1 MLHKEYENVL
11 LDIDEQGIATLKLNR
26 PKALNALYG
35 PLNRD
40 MLAAIEEV
48 LACGSARV
56 LIMTGMPKAFAA
68 GADLKEMLE
77 VNPREARAICQLAK
91 DINEKLESMP
101 IPTIAAVSGFAF
113 GGGFELA
120 LSCDFRVGGS
130 RTTVSFPEVGLGI
143 IPGANGMIRACH
155 IVGPS
160 KAKELSMLNTMVT
173 GEEAYRLGLLNW
185 YVEGDGALAKAA
197 ADAKKSVSMAKL
209 TGIEAAVTEAK
220 KVSKEADNAFV
231 QSEFDAIYAKAL
243 DIAKQLC
250 TKPARALESV
260 KKVIYDAANVSGQQ
274 GKIREEIEF
283 PLLFDTHDQR
293 EGMSAFGENRS
304 PNYTNN

>member
-11 LDIDEQGIATLKLNR
+11 LDIDEQGIAILKLNR

-77 VNPREARAICQLAK
+77 VNPRTARDICQLAK
-91 DINEKLESMP
+91 DINELLESMP

-185 YVEGDGALAKAA
+185 FVKGDEETYVAAK
-197 ADAKKSVSMAKL
+197 
-209 TGIEAAVTEAK
+209 EAK
-220 KVSKEADNAFV
+220 KAQKAAKASGDEAALAEAKKAFKEADAACG
-231 QSEFDAIYAKAL
+231 QSEYDAIMAKAME
-243 DIAKQLC
+243 IAKQLC

-260 KKVIYDAANVSGQQ
+260 KKVIYDAANVNGQQ

-293 EGMSAFGENRS
+293 EGMTAFGEGRA
-304 PNYTNN
+304 PVYTNN

>member
-1 MLHKEYENVL
+1 MHVEYENVL
-11 LDIDEQGIATLKLNR
+11 LDIDENGIATITLNR

-40 MLAAIEEV
+40 MLAAIEDV
-48 LACGSARV
+48 LANGSARV
-56 LIMTGMPKAFAA
+56 LIMTGSPKAFAA
-68 GADLKEMLE
+68 GADLKEMLS
-77 VNPREARAICQLAK
+77 VNPRTARDICQLAK
-91 DINEKLESMP
+91 DINELLESMR
-101 IPTIAAVSGFAF
+101 IPTIAAVGGFAF

-160 KAKELSMLNTMVT
+160 KAKELSMLNTMVS

-185 YVEGDGALAKAA
+185 FVKGDEAIDAAAAEAKKAQKAAKKSGDEAALAEAKAA
-197 ADAKKSVSMAKL
+197 FKKADA
-209 TGIEAAVTEAK
+209 AAAQAEY
-220 KVSKEADNAFV
+220 
-231 QSEFDAIYAKAL
+231 DAIYGKAVEV
-243 DIAKQLC
+243 AKQLC
-250 TKPARALESV
+250 TKPAKALESV
-260 KKVIYDAANVSGQQ
+260 KKVMYDAANITGQQ
-274 GKIREEIEF
+274 AKLREEVEF

-293 EGMSAFGENRS
+293 EGMTAFGEGRA
-304 PNYTNN
+304 PVYTNN